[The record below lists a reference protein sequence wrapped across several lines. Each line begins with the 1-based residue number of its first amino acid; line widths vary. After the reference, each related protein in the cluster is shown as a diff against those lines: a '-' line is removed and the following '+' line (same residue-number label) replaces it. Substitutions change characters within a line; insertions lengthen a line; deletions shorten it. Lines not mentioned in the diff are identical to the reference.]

1 METIQV
7 QDIAVNDLPWII
19 EHHSERCT
27 LCGSCV
33 ASCTFGSIKPVVERQ
48 SITVSEANQPTPLH
62 RRIALPIIKQVASL
76 ANACRGCG
84 MCERVCPN
92 NAIHPRRNPD
102 SRKTL
107 LSRDNGPIKRG
118 GRTNLNAQ
126 RTLDSIVVGRISQ
139 MTDPS
144 LDAQRHTFDIRA
156 PFGRVLSARE
166 LPLRMEQGKLTMAKK
181 TPPVQWIYPLVFSDM
196 SIGALSTR
204 AWEAVAMACAA
215 DSPLSSSSLSSS
227 SRSPTAVLSS
237 SGASALP
244 KKASSICWNS
254 CSVVTR

>member
-1 METIQV
+1 METIKV

-102 SRKTL
+102 SRWRPL
-107 LSRDNGPIKRG
+107 GPGLAELVPLQAAI
-118 GRTNLNAQ
+118 
-126 RTLDSIVVGRISQ
+126 LD
-139 MTDPS
+139 
-144 LDAQRHTFDIRA
+144 
-156 PFGRVLSARE
+156 
-166 LPLRMEQGKLTMAKK
+166 
-181 TPPVQWIYPLVFSDM
+181 
-196 SIGALSTR
+196 
-204 AWEAVAMACAA
+204 
-215 DSPLSSSSLSSS
+215 
-227 SRSPTAVLSS
+227 
-237 SGASALP
+237 SALP
-244 KKASSICWNS
+244 GVRPVGRAAPLGQVPW
-254 CSVVTR
+254 VDPR